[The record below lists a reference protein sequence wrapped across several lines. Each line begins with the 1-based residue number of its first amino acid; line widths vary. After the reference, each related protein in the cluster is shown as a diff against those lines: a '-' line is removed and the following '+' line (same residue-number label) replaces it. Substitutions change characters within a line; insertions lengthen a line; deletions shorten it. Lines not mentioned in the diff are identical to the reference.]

1 MRIRLVPNAM
11 ALSGI
16 VLLALSACGD
26 ASSAAAGPERGGES
40 GKPEQGH
47 AAVQAAPPVA
57 TPAPSPLPQLDRNAL
72 EMART
77 ACANRDFKTLFTA
90 MAVSKVVRQ
99 KYSAPMIEVS
109 VLGGKGKILST
120 RKVARAAYDDYP
132 VRQVDYYYKPAKPKV
147 AGDEDEYLDLQ
158 FNESQSEQFAVEWAR
173 VHYDGKSEGGDD
185 LGNIIGPDGE
195 PLPPGTHPDAD
206 GQLLFWPTKDCWQLE
221 ADTRWR
227 R

>member
-1 MRIRLVPNAM
+1 MTLRAYQPAFV
-11 ALSGI
+11 
-16 VLLALSACGD
+16 
-26 ASSAAAGPERGGES
+26 GGELSPALWARVDTKNYAVGLKTALNLTIQAHGGANNRAGLEFVGEVKAS
-40 GKPEQGH
+40 GQ
-47 AAVQAAPPVA
+47 
-57 TPAPSPLPQLDRNAL
+57 
-72 EMART
+72 RT
-77 ACANRDFKTLFTA
+77 RLIPF
-90 MAVSKVVRQ
+90 
-99 KYSAPMIEVS
+99 
-109 VLGGKGKILST
+109 
-120 RKVARAAYDDYP
+120 
-132 VRQVDYYYKPAKPKV
+132 
-147 AGDEDEYLDLQ
+147 Q